1 VRAWR
6 AVIRVTGSAGRF
18 EEFRERVRWL
28 LVRDPDAG
36 SYTEHHAPGQ
46 LEYRFEI
53 RRGIPFPAFAAATSE
68 FPELRVEAEWRNE
81 LQASTGRAVIERGRL
96 VEQHSEPIDGR
107 EALGVDIAV
116 SAQGELLLAF
126 VVLQEGGTASGY
138 AASAGRQTYFRFE
151 GGRLELIEPDPG
163 LEDLAFDF
171 AGRWLWYD
179 ESPPE
184 ESAIE
189 RARYAEYGYAVRGAN
204 VKSAQ
209 LARMRE
215 AGEAPGG
222 GLRFSNLDE
231 EGRKVRAALLSE
243 WLGRSDET

>member
-18 EEFRERVRWL
+18 EEFRERLRWL

-36 SYTEHHAPGQ
+36 SYSEHHGPGQ
-46 LEYRFEI
+46 LEYHFEI
-53 RRGIPFPAFAAATSE
+53 RKGIPFPAFAAATSE

-81 LQASTGRAVIERGRL
+81 LQASAGRAVIEHGRL
-96 VEQHSEPIDGR
+96 IEQHTETIDGR

-126 VVLQEGGTASGY
+126 VVRQEGGTASGY
-138 AASAGRQTYFRFE
+138 AVSADRQAYFRFE
-151 GGRLELIEPDPG
+151 RGRLDLIEPDPG

-189 RARYAEYGYAVRGAN
+189 RARQLVEVARAAREAVHADEHVGIPRLAPLQVGDAVQSRSRGALH
-204 VKSAQ
+204 AL
-209 LARMRE
+209 LARQH
-215 AGEAPGG
+215 A
-222 GLRFSNLDE
+222 
-231 EGRKVRAALLSE
+231 
-243 WLGRSDET
+243 

>member
-1 VRAWR
+1 MHAWR

-18 EEFRERVRWL
+18 EEFRERIRWL

-36 SYTEHHAPGQ
+36 SYTEHHGPGQ

-53 RRGIPFPAFAAATSE
+53 RKGIPFPAFAAAPSE
-68 FPELRVEAEWRNE
+68 FPELRVEAEWRKE
-81 LQASTGRAVIERGRL
+81 LQASARRAVIEHGRL
-96 VEQHSEPIDGR
+96 IEQHTEAIGGR
-107 EALGVDIAV
+107 AALGVDVAV
-116 SAQGELLLAF
+116 SAGAELLLAF
-126 VVLQEGGTASGY
+126 IVRREGETATGF
-138 AASAGRQTYFRFE
+138 AASAGQQTYFRFE
-151 GGRLELIEPDPG
+151 GGRLELIEPDPE
-163 LEDLAFDF
+163 LKDLAFDF
-171 AGRWLWYD
+171 AARWLWYD
-179 ESPPE
+179 GSPPD

-222 GLRFSNLDE
+222 GLRFSNLDD
-231 EGRKVRAALLSE
+231 EGRQVRAALLAD
-243 WLGRSDET
+243 WLRRDDKA

>member
-1 VRAWR
+1 VHAWR
-6 AVIRVTGSAGRF
+6 AVLRVTGSAGRF
-18 EEFRERVRWL
+18 EEFRERIRWL
-28 LVRDPDAG
+28 LVRDPDAE

-53 RRGIPFPAFAAATSE
+53 RKGIPFPAFAAATSE

-81 LQASTGRAVIERGRL
+81 LQASAGRAVIEHGRL
-96 VEQHSEPIDGR
+96 VEQHTETIESR
-107 EALGVDIAV
+107 EALGVDVAV
-116 SAQGELLLAF
+116 SVGGELQLAF
-126 VVLQEGGTASGY
+126 VLRQEGGTAIGY
-138 AASAGRQTYFRFE
+138 AASAGQQTYFRFE

-189 RARYAEYGYAVRGAN
+189 RARYAEYGYPVRGAN

-209 LARMRE
+209 LARMRG
-215 AGEAPGG
+215 AGGAPGG
-222 GLRFSNLDE
+222 GLRFSNLDD
-231 EGRKVRAALLSE
+231 EGLKVRAALLSD
-243 WLGRSDET
+243 WLGRGEKA